1 MEAGVISLFYP
12 LFSKF
17 RESSK
22 EMIKAKFRDLLGRE
36 NPFVLIFASC
46 HSYYSSEIKDIL
58 RSYGV
63 YAVLSMLNDRGE
75 ITKGKFYMLDKG
87 QKQILTKVS
96 DDHDSGNYLETKNIL
111 LYGNSG
117 TGNVLL
123 GHPCKYCKRSD

>member
-1 MEAGVISLFYP
+1 
-12 LFSKF
+12 
-17 RESSK
+17 
-22 EMIKAKFRDLLGRE
+22 MIKAKFRDLLGRE

-46 HSYYSSEIKDIL
+46 HSYYSNEIKNIL

-96 DDHDSGNYLETKNIL
+96 DDHDSGNDLETKNIL

-117 TGNVLL
+117 TGNILL
-123 GHPCKYCKRSD
+123 GHPGKYCKRLD